1 MTTSPQAGTAAANQ
15 YGVFQVRY
23 PSEKQQ
29 RFVATLAARKAVTD
43 AGLVASVAE
52 VAAGTLNL
60 KATSRLID
68 ALMQLPDAVTP
79 AAFRKPGNPA
89 SAKQVELMTKLG
101 VEREGGAIYLQ
112 TAANVLGVADITD
125 FTTREAS
132 TAIDGLFALPKARA
146 TKTGSDKIES
156 GMYRG
161 TDGTIYRVYLG
172 QQSGRQLVKR
182 LDDTGRTWVDGRGET
197 RKEFEYTY
205 LGQADYKLPAD
216 ATALPLEEAKAWGSM
231 TSSCCVCAARLDDP
245 ESVDAGIGPVC
256 GRKYGV
262 R

>member
-1 MTTSPQAGTAAANQ
+1 MTTSPTAGSAAANQ

-29 RFVATLAARKAVTD
+29 KFVATLAARKGITD
-43 AGLVASVAE
+43 AGLKAQVAE

-68 ALMQLPDAVTP
+68 DLMLLPDAP
-79 AAFRKPGNPA
+79 SASRRPGNPA
-89 SAKQVELMTKLG
+89 SAKQVDLMTKLG
-101 VEREGGAIYLQ
+101 VEREGGAVYLQ

-132 TAIDGLFALPKARA
+132 AAIDGLFALPKVSTRTAQVA
-146 TKTGSDKIES
+146 AEVAV

-172 QQSGRQLVKR
+172 QQSGRNLVKKVV
-182 LDDTGRTWVDGRGET
+182 GSKAEGYSY
-197 RKEFEYTY
+197 EYV
-205 LGQADYKLPAD
+205 GSAQYKLPAD
-216 ATALPLEEAKAWGSM
+216 VAPMTLEEAKEWGRM
-231 TSSCCVCAARLDDP
+231 TGTCCVCARDLDVP
-245 ESVDAGIGPVC
+245 ESVEAGIGPKC
-256 GRKYGV
+256 AR
-262 R
+262 RFA